1 MIRRAFLA
9 VLSVFVLA
17 ACGDDSTGPGSSIA
31 GTYQLQTVNGQ
42 QVPATVVQAGNNKT
56 VIASGSLILNQ
67 NNTFFAAMTIESTVN
82 GLVDSETQASTG
94 TYTRNNTS
102 IQFTSEGKTVTG
114 TLSGNTLTVSDTD
127 MTLVYKK

>member
-9 VLSVFVLA
+9 VLSVFALT
-17 ACGDDSTGPGSSIA
+17 ACGDDSTGPGSSIT

-42 QVPATVVQAGNNKT
+42 QVPATVLQTGNDKT
-56 VIASGSLILNQ
+56 VITSGSLLLNQ
-67 NNTFFAAMTIESTVN
+67 NNTFFAAMTIESTVG

-94 TYTRNNTS
+94 TYTRNNDS
-102 IQFTSEGKTVTG
+102 IQFTSSGKTVTG
-114 TLSGNTLTVSDTD
+114 TLSGNTLTVSDRD